1 MISQFKSRKA
11 LKRIRMMKLKK
22 KKMNTLIGKYRYE
35 NSPKR
40 NLLNV
45 LDARGLGQQRIQNK
59 IAPSLFPGAK

>member
-1 MISQFKSRKA
+1 
-11 LKRIRMMKLKK
+11 MMKLKK